1 MEKLSKDQEEAVLR
15 VFQASLTPLKFKEHL
30 REKGLIEECF
40 KSGWYNNRF
49 GLAYFDDK
57 KKGLYGFHNGE
68 WGLKCMIYFCNK
80 GLIKPIHL
88 VIEAALIKEAKKRGF
103 KEGVSYISI
112 DCGIKATYTSVHS
125 YSLQEDGDLIMYGE
139 HFNNDNKSEYFNS
152 EFNGGSIF
160 SDGKWAEIT
169 EQKKTINVDGVIY
182 KEV

>member
-49 GLAYFDDK
+49 GLAYFDEK

-88 VIEAALIKEAKKRGF
+88 VVESALIKEAKKRGF
-103 KEGVSYISI
+103 KDGVEVKECLLYPDYKQDDNKIIGIFTFDCIGNELHLRDEQGLSI
-112 DCGIKATYTSVHS
+112 
-125 YSLQEDGDLIMYGE
+125 
-139 HFNNDNKSEYFNS
+139 FNN
-152 EFNGGSIF
+152 
-160 SDGKWAEIT
+160 GKWAEIT